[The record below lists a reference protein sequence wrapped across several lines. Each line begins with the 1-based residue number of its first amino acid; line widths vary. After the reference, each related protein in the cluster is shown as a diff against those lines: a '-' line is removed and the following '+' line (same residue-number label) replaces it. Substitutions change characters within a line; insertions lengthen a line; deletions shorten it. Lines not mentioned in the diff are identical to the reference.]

1 MDAKYG
7 TSKAQD
13 LRGKMTDEEKTVLC
27 ADMKR
32 AQELGLKDM
41 NKDMFM
47 ALICK

>member
-13 LRGKMTDEEKTVLC
+13 LRGKQMKKRRVLC
-27 ADMKR
+27 MKR

-41 NKDMFM
+41 NKDMFL